1 VVNSPPVNSSG
12 ASFAG
17 AAASI
22 AILGCRVDA
31 IGREEAVARIA
42 ALANATGA
50 PAAGANGTALASA
63 HGDGVVVT
71 LGVEMVMEA
80 RRNPAF
86 RDVINRAAIV
96 TCDTIGL
103 LAASRLRGGPLRE
116 RVTGVE
122 LVGDLAA
129 RSASHG
135 DVRLYLLGGAGD
147 TAQRAAETLRRRYPG
162 AIVAG
167 ARDGYFREDESDAV
181 AAAIR
186 ASGANVLLAGLGFP
200 KQELWLARHLAATG
214 CGVGIGI
221 GGSLD
226 VYAGNVARAPAFFQR
241 TGLEWAYRL
250 AKEPRR
256 WRRQLALPRFALA
269 ALGEA
274 LSARKRGNT
283 PSNP

>member
-1 VVNSPPVNSSG
+1 MNPSRSG
-12 ASFAG
+12 CAR
-17 AAASI
+17 AAI
-22 AILGCRVDA
+22 TILGCRVDA
-31 IGREEAVARIA
+31 IGRDEAVARIA
-42 ALANATGA
+42 ELANAGGA
-50 PAAGANGTALASA
+50 A
-63 HGDGVVVT
+63 VVVT

-80 RRNPAF
+80 RRNAAF
-86 RDVINRAAIV
+86 RDVVNAAAII

-103 LAASRLRGGPLRE
+103 MLASRLRSGPLRE

-129 RSASHG
+129 RSAARG

-147 TAQRAAETLRRRYPG
+147 TAQRAADALRRTYPG
-162 AIVAG
+162 ALVAG
-167 ARDGYFREDESDAV
+167 ARNGYFREGESDAV

-200 KQELWLARHLAATG
+200 KQELWLARYLAATG
-214 CGVGIGI
+214 CGAGIGI

-226 VYAGNVARAPAFFQR
+226 VYAGNVVRAPAFFQR

-250 AKEPRR
+250 AREPRR

-274 LSARKRGNT
+274 LTARKRGNT

>member
-1 VVNSPPVNSSG
+1 MP
-12 ASFAG
+12 
-17 AAASI
+17 AAA
-22 AILGCRVDA
+22 APAWPEPFVVLGCRVD
-31 IGREEAVARIA
+31 GLRRDETTERIA
-42 ALANATGA
+42 GLANAGGA
-50 PAAGANGTALASA
+50 A
-63 HGDGVVVT
+63 VVVT
-71 LGVEMVMEA
+71 LGVEMVMHA
-80 RRNPAF
+80 QRDAAF
-86 RDVINRAAIV
+86 RDVVNDAALV

-103 LAASRLRGGPLRE
+103 LLASRMRGGPLVE

-147 TAQRAAETLRRRYPG
+147 TAQRAADALRRAYPG
-162 AIVAG
+162 AVVAG
-167 ARDGYFREDESDAV
+167 ARDGYFREEESDAV

-186 ASGANVLLAGLGFP
+186 VSGANVLLAGLGFP

-226 VYAGNVARAPAFFQR
+226 VYAGNVVRAPAFFQR

-250 AKEPRR
+250 AREPRR

-274 LSARKRGNT
+274 LTARKRGNT